1 MPHLPF
7 ALDVTIPTLGSLQS
21 NLRLCWLPGQLPLT
35 ALLPQQ
41 HPAEPSESQERCSA
55 GIFPCSSPVMAEAAL
70 QRSVLIIFCHPLGC
84 SSSSAAHLP
93 SLPPPRSF
101 TSCYCWQSRRGQ
113 TAPTDTYGPVNLL
126 LGHTLALE
134 GHTPLVSRISLF
146 SPLPLPRTTSWP
158 PPGISGLCHGT
169 ARQCRSLC
177 AEPRWFQ
184 VPGSSVHSQ
193 CHGFNVPLR
202 REAPNY

>member
-1 MPHLPF
+1 
-7 ALDVTIPTLGSLQS
+7 
-21 NLRLCWLPGQLPLT
+21 
-35 ALLPQQ
+35 
-41 HPAEPSESQERCSA
+41 
-55 GIFPCSSPVMAEAAL
+55 MAEAAL

-101 TSCYCWQSRRGQ
+101 TSCYCWQSQQGQ

-146 SPLPLPRTTSWP
+146 SPLPLPRTTSRP
-158 PPGISGLCHGT
+158 PPGISGLCHRT
-169 ARQCRSLC
+169 ARQCRSLR
-177 AEPRWFQ
+177 AEPRRFQ
-184 VPGSSVHSQ
+184 VPEALCTHSATASTSLCGGRPRITDTEPRHAAPRYRDEAPRAFNRGSEKGVSARSFLGTGVHSLPHRHIYI
-193 CHGFNVPLR
+193 CLFH
-202 REAPNY
+202 